1 MLQERFQGAPHR
13 IGTRVQLSARKL
25 AQSGR
30 MRKTKR
36 ERERERASYCC
47 AVDPRSC
54 GVPGVAVVDLRRMLP
69 SSALRLGELAWSREG
84 T

>member
-13 IGTRVQLSARKL
+13 IGTRMQLSARKP

-30 MRKTKR
+30 MRTTKR
-36 ERERERASYCC
+36 ERERARRTA
-47 AVDPRSC
+47 ARLDPRGC
-54 GVPGVAVVDLRRMLP
+54 RVPEVAVVELRRMLP
-69 SSALRLGELAWSREG
+69 SSALRLGELAWSMEG